1 MEVLASWHP
10 RCVTERASWIILTP
24 SHADNPYGIGPRRD
38 RNSVTIRT
46 GETNPMNCPG
56 CAAPMSV
63 VALLDRSGAD
73 LAVDVCQNC
82 QAFWFDRFENTR
94 LSPDSTVKL
103 FHLMAEHQHSAVA
116 PLRQPMA
123 CPRCKGVLALTH
135 DIQLRATKFEYWRCP
150 KHGHFITFLQFLKEK
165 DFVRPLTP
173 KQITELRQNVQILNC
188 SNCAG
193 PIDLVKQ
200 STCPHC
206 GSPISMIDMKQ
217 IAAHVRELEQAAAV
231 PAPGP
236 SGSSHTFSWTLRIG
250 NHTEILRSSS
260 SSSSSSSSRQEEPD
274 VDRMFAEAMAAMS
287 GESGSKSLVQAGL
300 GVVIRWLNK
309 T

>member
-1 MEVLASWHP
+1 
-10 RCVTERASWIILTP
+10 
-24 SHADNPYGIGPRRD
+24 
-38 RNSVTIRT
+38 
-46 GETNPMNCPG
+46 MNCTG
-56 CAAPMSV
+56 CAVPMSV

-73 LAVDVCQNC
+73 LELDVCQNC
-82 QAFWFDRFENTR
+82 QTFWFDRFENTR
-94 LSPDSTVKL
+94 LSAGSTVKL
-103 FHLMAEHQHSAVA
+103 FSLMAEQQRSAAA

-123 CPRCKGVLALTH
+123 CPRCKGVLALIH
-135 DIQLRATKFEYWRCP
+135 DIQPRATKFEYWRCP

-173 KQITELRQNVQILNC
+173 KQIAELRQNVQILNC
-188 SNCAG
+188 SNCAA

-206 GSPISMIDMKQ
+206 GSPLSMIDMKQ

-236 SGSSHTFSWTLRIG
+236 SRSSHTFSWTLGIG
-250 NHTEILRSSS
+250 NHTEIFRSSS
-260 SSSSSSSSRQEEPD
+260 STSSSSRHEEPE
-274 VDRMFAEAMAAMS
+274 VDRMFAEAIAAMS
-287 GESGSKSLVQAGL
+287 GASGSTSLVQASL
-300 GVVIRWLNK
+300 GVVIRWISK